1 MLALTY
7 RTETAG
13 GPVLVDPLTGERYD
27 FDEAELPD
35 SLKEFLLA
43 MAWEPPA
50 PIPPEPARES

>member
-1 MLALTY
+1 
-7 RTETAG
+7 
-13 GPVLVDPLTGERYD
+13 VLVDPLTGERYD